1 MHNHTIKVE
10 NKIISAEI
18 LADIFQ
24 KMWERLSYYQKIYQQ
39 EYARNQ
45 QLDFSQKTWTFND
58 VGSKLDFQV
67 DFYDNTYVKFDNY
80 INFISVY
87 NTRLHEIKSIEM
99 RFALNYEI
107 KQPGV
112 PSNYIREHIYMIIT
126 EKKMDIDVALDSSDS
141 KMEDI
146 YKMIEQMVLNAPT
159 KYDEVIKNKKKITA
173 MVGFAI
179 GFIPAI
185 IITLIALFFAPIRN
199 IFATTYVLYP
209 IVTIGIA
216 YFVGNIVSS
225 SMLGKYYETISPDQV
240 SAGWD
245 STNNKRIYKDDINSY
260 VNSSEILIGKNINN
274 LDYRKSIMNTYNKY
288 KKWTLYE
295 IGLVVII
302 SIIVLFLK

>member
-126 EKKMDIDVALDSSDS
+126 EKKMDIDVALDISDS

-146 YKMIEQMVLNAPT
+146 YKMI
-159 KYDEVIKNKKKITA
+159 
-173 MVGFAI
+173 
-179 GFIPAI
+179 
-185 IITLIALFFAPIRN
+185 
-199 IFATTYVLYP
+199 
-209 IVTIGIA
+209 
-216 YFVGNIVSS
+216 
-225 SMLGKYYETISPDQV
+225 
-240 SAGWD
+240 
-245 STNNKRIYKDDINSY
+245 
-260 VNSSEILIGKNINN
+260 
-274 LDYRKSIMNTYNKY
+274 
-288 KKWTLYE
+288 
-295 IGLVVII
+295 
-302 SIIVLFLK
+302 